1 MAAEIP
7 VLIEEGKIK
16 KDWLCIIKFIMSKIL
31 RYDYEDVLKRN
42 PNDIKSMIA
51 LGCHSINLG

>member
-1 MAAEIP
+1 
-7 VLIEEGKIK
+7 
-16 KDWLCIIKFIMSKIL
+16 MSKIL

-51 LGCHSINLG
+51 LGCYSV